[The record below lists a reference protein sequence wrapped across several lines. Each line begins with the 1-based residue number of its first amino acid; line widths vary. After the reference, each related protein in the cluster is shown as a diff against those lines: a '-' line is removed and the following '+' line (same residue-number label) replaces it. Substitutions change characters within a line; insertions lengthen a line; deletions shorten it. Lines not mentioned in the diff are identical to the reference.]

1 MRIQR
6 GEEGSA
12 GLLGRG
18 VFERVNGIIAML
30 KWGLLCDWDENV
42 MKEMEVW
49 AR

>member
-18 VFERVNGIIAML
+18 MFERVNDIIALLEM
-30 KWGLLCDWDENV
+30 GLLIDWDEICY
-42 MKEMEVW
+42 KEMEVW